1 MSEKILLK
9 DILFN
14 KAKVA
19 QIAFEIQN
27 TYPLFP
33 KDMFV
38 YDVLARLPDLELKA
52 RITWI
57 ADCLNKYLP
66 DDYSTAVQVL
76 VRSLP
81 KPNDPTLAD
90 DDFGDFMYA
99 PYAAYVARYGCTK
112 AFLTCSLN
120 ALYEITQRFSAED
133 AVRYFINAFPDET
146 LEALSRWSRDTHY
159 HVRRLCSEGTRPK
172 LPWSSKINIPITT
185 SLPILDVL
193 FADPT
198 RYVTRS
204 VANHMN
210 DISKID
216 AHLVVTTLLRWK
228 KSKKQTPKEMEYII
242 RHSLRTL
249 VKVGDMR
256 ALALLGFTSASDV
269 CISGFTVPPKVVMDT
284 ALEFSFVIATA
295 HDKDVLIDYAVYF
308 QSKDGKR
315 QNKKVFKLT
324 QQKLVQDVPVRIFK
338 RHMLR
343 AHMTT
348 RTLYPGLHTLEIQV
362 NGSVRATASFMLANH

>member
-66 DDYSTAVQVL
+66 DDYSTAVQML

>member
-27 TYPLFP
+27 THASFP

-38 YDVLARLPDLELKA
+38 HDVLARLPDLELKA

-249 VKVGDMR
+249 VKAGDMR
-256 ALALLGFTSASDV
+256 ALALLGFTPSSDV

-295 HDKDVLIDYAVYF
+295 HDKDVLIDYVVYF

-315 QNKKVFKLT
+315 QHKKVFKLT